1 MFKRIDLPPA
11 EAAPAVEISVDGR
24 RIEARAGDTLAAAL
38 LCAGVVPFRHT
49 PVAGQPRSPLC
60 LMGVCFDC
68 LVEVDGMQNVQ
79 SCMVEVRAGMRVKL
93 PLGARHVEAAP

>member
-1 MFKRIDLPPA
+1 MFRRIDLPPV

-24 RIEARAGDTLAAAL
+24 AIQARAGDTLAAAL

-49 PVAGQPRSPLC
+49 PVTGRPRSPLC

-68 LVEVDGMQNVQ
+68 LVEVDGVQNVQ
-79 SCMVEVRAGMRVKL
+79 SCMVEVRDGMTVRL